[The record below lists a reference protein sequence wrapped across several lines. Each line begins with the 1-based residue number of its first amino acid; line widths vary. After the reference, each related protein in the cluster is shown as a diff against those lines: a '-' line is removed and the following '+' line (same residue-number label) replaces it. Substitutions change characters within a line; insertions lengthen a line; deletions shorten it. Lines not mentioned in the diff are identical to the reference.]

1 MLGSDSAIL
10 VKATAFVVA
19 TDDELR
25 AALGEALRACG
36 VGRVTGG
43 ADSAAAF
50 SDVQRLRPDLL
61 VVETRA
67 RPLDGFALANLLRSA
82 AGDHGA
88 QVPLL
93 LVAERV
99 TAAEVQQARALDGDL
114 LLLPL
119 LVPRLRA
126 RLLRRLRARPSQPTV
141 LA

>member
-1 MLGSDSAIL
+1 MLGSDCAIL

-36 VGRVTGG
+36 VGRAKGT

-50 SDVQRLRPDLL
+50 SDVQCLRPDLL
-61 VVETRA
+61 VVETCA
-67 RPLDGFALANLLRSA
+67 RPLDGFTLAALVRSA
-82 AGDHGA
+82 AGAHGA
-88 QVPLL
+88 RMPLL

-99 TAAEVQQARALDGDL
+99 TAGQVRQARDLDADL

-119 LVPRLRA
+119 AVPRLRA
-126 RLLRRLRARPSQPTV
+126 RLLRCLRTRPSQPAA